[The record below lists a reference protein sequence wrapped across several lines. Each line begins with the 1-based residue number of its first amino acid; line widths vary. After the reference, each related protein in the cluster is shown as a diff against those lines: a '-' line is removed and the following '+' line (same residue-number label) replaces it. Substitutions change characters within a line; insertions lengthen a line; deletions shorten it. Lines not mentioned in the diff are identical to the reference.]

1 MTKHELLN
9 YAVSKGIIELSA
21 LETQVEDMERKR
33 YLEMHRFK
41 VWKDSKG
48 YWITHLPD
56 EKRTLIKKWT
66 REELEDVI
74 IKFYRDEEYAPTLR
88 QVFNEWLDKKLDY
101 GEIQRQT
108 YDRYKTD
115 FDRFYIPIAEKKIKS
130 IDEEFL
136 EDYCKKTIHDK
147 ELTAKA
153 WSGMRL
159 ILLGV
164 FKYAKKKGYT
174 NLSISEFNNELELS
188 KKIFKKRKITAE
200 EAVFNSSEQKVILA
214 AIEREKPTLLNLGVI
229 LAFQTGLRAGEL
241 ASLKYSDLEGN
252 VLHVTRTEIRYK
264 DPEDG
269 KTYIYEVRESTKGSD
284 GYRNV
289 IVKDETVALIKRIRM
304 MNPFTDYLFT
314 KNGKRMK
321 GKAFSDK
328 LVRLCKENNIYPKTI
343 HRCRKTYC
351 SKLISAGLDEKLIT
365 HQMGHV
371 DISTSEK
378 YYNYNIY
385 DSKETVELITSA
397 LG

>member
-1 MTKHELLN
+1 M
-9 YAVSKGIIELSA
+9 
-21 LETQVEDMERKR
+21 
-33 YLEMHRFK
+33 
-41 VWKDSKG
+41 
-48 YWITHLPD
+48 
-56 EKRTLIKKWT
+56 
-66 REELEDVI
+66 
-74 IKFYRDEEYAPTLR
+74 
-88 QVFNEWLDKKLDY
+88 
-101 GEIQRQT
+101 
-108 YDRYKTD
+108 
-115 FDRFYIPIAEKKIKS
+115 
-130 IDEEFL
+130 
-136 EDYCKKTIHDK
+136 
-147 ELTAKA
+147 
-153 WSGMRL
+153 
-159 ILLGV
+159 
-164 FKYAKKKGYT
+164 
-174 NLSISEFNNELELS
+174 
-188 KKIFKKRKITAE
+188 
-200 EAVFNSSEQKVILA
+200 
-214 AIEREKPTLLNLGVI
+214 LNLGVI

-269 KTYIYEVRESTKGSD
+269 TYIYEVRESTKGLD

>member
-1 MTKHELLN
+1 MIQN
-9 YAVSKGIIELSA
+9 YALSKGIIDMST
-21 LETQVEDMERKR
+21 LETQVEDMERIR

-41 VWKDSKG
+41 IWKDDHG

-56 EKRTLIKKWT
+56 QKRTLIKKWT

-74 IKFYRDEEYAPTLR
+74 IKFYREEEFAPTLR
-88 QVFNEWLDKKLDY
+88 QAFTEWVEKKLSY

-115 FDRFYIPIAEKKIKS
+115 FDRFYKPIENKKIKS
-130 IDEEFL
+130 FDEEFL

-164 FKYAKKKGYT
+164 FKYARKKGYT
-174 NLSISEFNNELELS
+174 NLSITEFNNELELS
-188 KKIFKKRKITAE
+188 KKIFKKKKITAE
-200 EAVFNSSEQKVILA
+200 EAVFNNSEKDIVMK
-214 AIEREKPTLLNLGVI
+214 AIAKEKPTLLNLGVI

-241 ASLKYSDLEGN
+241 SSLKYSDLDGN
-252 VLHVTRTEIRYK
+252 VLHITRTEIRYK

-269 KTYIYEVRESTKGSD
+269 KTYIYEVRESTKGSE
-284 GYRNV
+284 GYRDV
-289 IVKDETVALIKRIRM
+289 IIKDETIKLIKKIRAI
-304 MNPFTDYLFT
+304 NPFAEYLFE

-328 LVRLCKENNIYPKTI
+328 LVRICKQNNIFPKTL

-351 SKLISAGLDEKLIT
+351 SKLIAAGLDEKLIT
-365 HQMGHV
+365 QQMGHV
-371 DISTSEK
+371 DFETSEK
-378 YYNYNIY
+378 YYHYNIY
-385 DSKETVELITSA
+385 DNEETVGLITSA